1 MDAVKFLNSVEENS
15 VDLAVIDP
23 PYNMSKASWDSFKS
37 NEDFF

>member
-23 PYNMSKASWDSFKS
+23 PYNMSKAKCFVQGLSQRG
-37 NEDFF
+37 